1 MVPVCW
7 ASGESVLLGVICL
20 RNLEMRRDESLC
32 LLLINKKQT
41 METLTKNNM
50 LTLLSKYLWGG
61 AKSSSSS
68 SSCWCVSSPQMSIL
82 CVALVFFLSLLRCIC
97 CQKFGSRWK
106 LLGHSGG
113 ATGTSDSSHNKC
125 DCVSESRLPI
135 LANLCFLTL
144 VSKGVSNNDINNLT
158 SASWHV
164 WPSSC
169 VTSSKQFFGTSS
181 SGIVQ
186 S

>member
-41 METLTKNNM
+41 MKTLTKNNM

-68 SSCWCVSSPQMSIL
+68 SSCSCVSSPQMSIFGT
-82 CVALVFFLSLLRCIC
+82 VTLVFFLSLLRCIC

-158 SASWHV
+158 SASYSV
-164 WPSSC
+164 
-169 VTSSKQFFGTSS
+169 
-181 SGIVQ
+181 
-186 S
+186 